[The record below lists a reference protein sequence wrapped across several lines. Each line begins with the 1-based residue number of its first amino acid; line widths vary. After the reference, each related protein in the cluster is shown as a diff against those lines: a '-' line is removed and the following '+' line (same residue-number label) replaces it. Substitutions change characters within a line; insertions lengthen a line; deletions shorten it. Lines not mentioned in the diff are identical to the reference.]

1 MTHNNFGV
9 RRKLPN
15 RTPCSI
21 TKVDRNGIG
30 YYVIVDCDPRTLEP
44 RGLHC
49 HGPKP
54 GGDMWT
60 LLHETLPIISRQIQ
74 MSGKPLKIASTFTKR
89 RGELNGPERFSV
101 LGAII
106 NVFVKE
112 YKAWMDKNGIQ
123 R

>member
-1 MTHNNFGV
+1 MTNEKFGN
-9 RRKLPN
+9 RRNLPN

-21 TKVDRNGIG
+21 TKVDRNGTG
-30 YYVIVDCDPRTLEP
+30 YYVIVDFDPKTMEP

-54 GGDMWT
+54 GGDMWAI
-60 LLHETLPIISRQIQ
+60 LHETLPIISRQIQ
-74 MSGKPLKIASTFTKR
+74 TSGNPVKIANTLIKS
-89 RGELNGPERFSV
+89 GGSNGPERFSV
-101 LGAII
+101 LGDII

-112 YKAWMDKNGIQ
+112 YKEWMNNNGIQ